1 MVKVLIKIFLPFFLG
16 SFFALWA
23 FSFAHADEVTL
34 IPVDS
39 VEFTARS
46 TYSNYESNVYF
57 EVERS
62 SWTSPF
68 TNTNWYLGPRAQVD
82 SPSDGVYLYP
92 SSGNTQSIQGVTVVR
107 AAYSYYGYQFSDFSV
122 IPLSLVVNLDMSNLI
137 NGYYRYECD
146 FEFGVGFV
154 IDPFQYTSGDNDLIP
169 SYSYSSV
176 PLHIADSESGLHISC
191 YFVGQDNFTVLQRD
205 DGVGASLTTGLPHFH
220 CVSTFYYDS
229 EYGTDVTFNLTP
241 IFSTMIG
248 SLSYDMS
255 PVRATNRSQAAYA
268 IYNNRFW
275 SSLYSNVE
283 PPVTPTPV
291 PTPYPGQ
298 DTQESIQQGV
308 SNIEGQLYQLIN
320 SLNPVVS
327 PIPTPS
333 DFTIDETLFDELET
347 MTLPDVSA
355 AEDTFSSLWDIFDP
369 LWWLLALIFSVT
381 FVIGIFLYVLRGGFI

>member
-1 MVKVLIKIFLPFFLG
+1 MSKKLFFVFLFFLLVG
-16 SFFALWA
+16 A
-23 FSFAHADEVTL
+23 FSVSASADEVVL

-39 VEFTARS
+39 VEFTAKS

-68 TNTNWYLGPRAQVD
+68 TNTNWYLGPRDQVD

-92 SSGNTQSIQGVTVVR
+92 SSGNTEFIQGVTVVR
-107 AAYSYYGYQFSDFSV
+107 AAYSYHGYQFSDFSV

-154 IDPFQYTSGDNDLIP
+154 VDPFQYTSGDNDLIP
-169 SYSYSSV
+169 NYVYNSV
-176 PLHIADSESGLHISC
+176 PLHIADSDSGMHISC
-191 YFVGQDNFTVLQRD
+191 YFVGQDNFTVLQRA

-229 EYGTDVTFNLTP
+229 QYGTDVTFDLTP
-241 IFSTMIG
+241 IFSNMIG

-255 PVRATNRSQAAYA
+255 PVRDTNRSQAAYA

-298 DTQESIQQGV
+298 DTQESINQGV
-308 SNIEGQLYQLIN
+308 QTIIHGLD
-320 SLNPVVS
+320 LNAT
-327 PIPTPS
+327 PIPTPVDLS
-333 DFTIDETLFDELET
+333 IDETFFDSLDE
-347 MTLPDVSA
+347 MTLPDLSA
-355 AEDTFSSLWDIFDP
+355 AESTYLSLWDIFNP
-369 LWWLLALIFSVT
+369 LWPF
-381 FVIGIFLYVLRGGFI
+381 IGILVASLFVVAVFCWLLRGGFI

>member
-16 SFFALWA
+16 SFFALWS
-23 FSFAHADEVTL
+23 FSSAHAEEVSL

-39 VEFTARS
+39 FEFVQH
-46 TYSNYESNVYF
+46 SNASGYESLVHF

-62 SWTSPF
+62 AVSYPF
-68 TNTNWYLGPRAQVD
+68 TNSNWYLGPQSLVSA
-82 SPSDGVYLYP
+82 P
-92 SSGNTQSIQGVTVVR
+92 SSSVFLYSSGSQVFISGCPVDR
-107 AAYSYYGYQFSDFSV
+107 CAYSYYGYQFADFS
-122 IPLSLVVNLDMSNLI
+122 IFTDSLIVSLDMSGYV
-137 NGYYRYECD
+137 NGYYRYELD
-146 FEFGVGFV
+146 FEYGAGFV
-154 IDPFQYTSGDNDLIP
+154 VDPFQYTSGNNVLTP
-169 SYSYSSV
+169 SYTFSSV
-176 PLHIADSESGLHISC
+176 PLHIPDSDSGMHISC
-191 YFVGQDNFTVLQRD
+191 YIVGQQDYTVSQRG
-205 DGVGASLTTGLPHFH
+205 DGLGATLTTGLVHFH
-220 CVSTFYYDS
+220 CESTFYFDS
-229 EYGTDVTFNLTP
+229 SYGTDIVFNLTP
-241 IFSTMIG
+241 IFGNMI
-248 SLSYDMS
+248 SKLDYDMS
-255 PVRATNRSQAAYA
+255 PVRNTGRSQTAYA
-268 IYNNRFW
+268 LYNNRFW

-283 PPVTPTPV
+283 PPVTPTPS

-298 DTQESIQQGV
+298 DTQESIHQGV
-308 SNIEGQLYQLIN
+308 SNIEGQLNQLIN